1 MLFVKHSVLFAA
13 ILLAAINLTPPM
25 AAANSH
31 NGGGFL
37 NGLFTGGQRARD
49 RQAAA
54 AAAQAQRRANREIQT
69 ALNFFGF
76 NVGVVD
82 GIAGRNTRSAIGDF
96 QQVLGL
102 DRTGRLARSERDFLL
117 NAYTVISTGDSE
129 MNWQILAN
137 ADGVQGMLK
146 SLYLEEN
153 PFAQVEILMAEPNRD
168 SMRAFCVNID
178 ASSTI
183 ELVKAQFCNLRQLL
197 IDQAN
202 YLAESG
208 PDPQNL
214 SYYVANCAS
223 LSDQVSFVVLDI
235 RLGIPSEIK
244 QTLNLW
250 QQSSEMPGEQLLRLA
265 RICLG
270 AGYGYE
276 DASLT
281 LASALVL
288 SVLDEPTYTELTGYH
303 IAFGI
308 GYEGSGDFALAQS
321 WLEMAAQDHLGQEL
335 VLTGQSGEKR
345 SEIVSDLS
353 EILAAAR

>member
-1 MLFVKHSVLFAA
+1 MKHSVLFAA
-13 ILLAAINLTPPM
+13 IFLMALNLSPTTV
-25 AAANSH
+25 AANSH

-37 NGLFTGGQRARD
+37 NGLFNGGQRARD

-54 AAAQAQRRANREIQT
+54 AAAQAQRRANREVQT

-82 GIAGRNTRSAIGDF
+82 GIVGRNTRSGIGDF
-96 QQVLGL
+96 QQALGL
-102 DRTGRLARSERDFLL
+102 ERTGRLLRPEREFLL
-117 NAYTVISTGDSE
+117 EAFQVISTGDSE

-153 PFAQVEILMAEPNRD
+153 PFAKVEILAAEPNQD

-178 ASSTI
+178 ASSAI

-208 PDPQNL
+208 PNPRNL
-214 SYYVANCAS
+214 GFYVSDCAS
-223 LSDQVSFVVLDI
+223 LSDQISFVVLDI
-235 RLGIPSEIK
+235 RLGTPTEIK
-244 QTLNLW
+244 EILSLW
-250 QQSSEMPGEQLLRLA
+250 QQSSEMPPDQLLRLA

-276 DASLT
+276 DASLA
-281 LASALVL
+281 LASVLVL
-288 SVLDEPTYTELTGYH
+288 SILDEPTYTELTGYH

-308 GYEGSGDFALAQS
+308 GYEGSGDLALAQS
-321 WLEMAAQDHLGQEL
+321 WVAMAAQDHLEQEFA
-335 VLTGQSGEKR
+335 LTGQTGEKR